1 MYYSEKDAVIN
12 DLHEVLCNIVIAK
25 NSQNGKSRK
34 FTDREMKN
42 FKNIARLTFHYSL
55 LKKFHFLSFRR
66 IELKEDLLYL
76 KIAKSRKGKK

>member
-1 MYYSEKDAVIN
+1 MYYSEKDTVIN

-25 NSQNGKSRK
+25 NSKNGKSRK
-34 FTDREMKN
+34 FTDRKMKN
-42 FKNIARLTFHYSL
+42 FKSIARLTFHYSL